1 MSADWSA
8 GDLARALDRGRE
20 RDIADAL
27 AALAVVALSTR
38 AEQRGE
44 DWDGSWSDVLSLGL
58 RLRDTIDE
66 VIAPRL

>member
-20 RDIADAL
+20 RDIADGI

-44 DWDGSWSDVLSLGL
+44 DWDGDWADALALGL
-58 RLRDTIDE
+58 TLRETIDD
-66 VIAPRL
+66 RLGC